1 MTSENNFTG
10 QRLSFTTMSPKNRK
24 GLRWSILAGI
34 LTTCFLAL
42 IFNSHLLA
50 AFGAMNGVKTLDPE
64 GLLQISN
71 GNEILLVDVREK
83 REFEVSH
90 LRGAEWVEGL
100 NWQEVDKNT
109 PIVLYCTIG
118 FRSTEWGT
126 TLAKQGFR
134 NLYNLDGGIVRWK
147 NEKRTVFN
155 QKNQPTD
162 SVHVYSDLFGFLL
175 REGQAVE

>member
-1 MTSENNFTG
+1 MNSKFKNG
-10 QRLSFTTMSPKNRK
+10 KRWIILSAMI
-24 GLRWSILAGI
+24 GLSLLALVFNGPILA
-34 LTTCFLAL
+34 AV
-42 IFNSHLLA
+42 
-50 AFGAMNGVKTLDPE
+50 GAMSGIKTLAPE
-64 GLLQISN
+64 DFKSMTTQTDVLLI
-71 GNEILLVDVREK
+71 DVREAK
-83 REFEVSH
+83 EFEVSH
-90 LRGAEWVEGL
+90 LKDAVWEQAV
-100 NWQEVDKNT
+100 NWEQVDKNR

-147 NEKRTVFN
+147 NERRTVFN

>member
-1 MTSENNFTG
+1 MNSKK
-10 QRLSFTTMSPKNRK
+10 RRSFK
-24 GLRWSILAGI
+24 W
-34 LTTCFLAL
+34 LAL
-42 IFNSHLLA
+42 SIPLVLAVLALAFNGPILA
-50 AFGAMNGVKTLDPE
+50 AFGAFSGVKTLEPGDLE
-64 GLLQISN
+64 SLSTKADV
-71 GNEILLVDVREK
+71 LLVDVRELE
-83 REFEVSH
+83 EFEVSH
-90 LRGAEWVEGL
+90 LKGAVREQTID
-100 NWQEVDKNT
+100 WQKVDKER

-147 NEKRTVFN
+147 NENRTVFN

-175 REGQAVE
+175 REGLAVE